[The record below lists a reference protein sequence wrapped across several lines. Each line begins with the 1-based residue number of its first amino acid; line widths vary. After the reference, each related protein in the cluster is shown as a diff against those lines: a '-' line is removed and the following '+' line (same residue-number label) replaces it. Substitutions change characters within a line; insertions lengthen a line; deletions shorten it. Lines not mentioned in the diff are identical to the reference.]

1 MESTGKVGISCVSV
15 LKLRL
20 SSYISIKE
28 I

>member
-1 MESTGKVGISCVSV
+1 MESTGKASFSCVSV

-20 SSYISIKE
+20 SSFISIKE